1 MRIRDTNWMMI
12 EQYLTRD
19 DRAVIPIGCTEQH
32 AYLSL
37 AVDAILAENVA
48 AEAADPL
55 GVPVFPAIPFG
66 HTPTFMAYPGTVSL
80 RLDTLIAVVRDVLD
94 SLATHGFKRILIV
107 NGHGGN
113 APIGHFLGEW
123 MADHPTVKVK
133 FHNWWNSP
141 RTWAKVIEIDPVA
154 SHASW
159 MENFRSTRI
168 DGVKQPEGSR
178 EPVDYVKLK
187 LLNPVETRAYLG
199 DGNFAGVYE
208 KPDAIMDA
216 LWQVAVEE
224 TRELIETNWGGDT
237 STH

>member
-1 MRIRDTNWMMI
+1 MKISNTNWMMV
-12 EQYLTRD
+12 EEYLKHD
-19 DRAVIPIGCTEQH
+19 DRAVVPIGCTEQH

-48 AEAADPL
+48 VEAAEPL
-55 GVPVFPAIPFG
+55 GVPVFPVIPFG
-66 HTPTFMAYPGTVSL
+66 HTPTFMAYPGTISL
-80 RLDTLIAVVRDVLD
+80 RLDTLIALMRDVLD
-94 SLATHGFKRILIV
+94 SLATHGFKRIVII

-123 MADHPTVKVK
+123 MADHPEVKVK
-133 FHNWWNSP
+133 FHSWWNSP
-141 RTWAKVIEIDPVA
+141 RTWAKVMAIDPVA

-168 DGVKQPEGSR
+168 AGVVQPITAR
-178 EPVDYVKLK
+178 TPINPAKLK
-187 LLNPVETRAYLG
+187 LLNPLQTRAYLG

-208 KPDAIMDA
+208 KPDAVMDE

-224 TRELIETNWGGDT
+224 TRQLIADGWE
-237 STH
+237 

>member
-1 MRIRDTNWMMI
+1 MRVRDTNWMMI
-12 EQYLTRD
+12 EQYLKQD
-19 DRAVIPIGCTEQH
+19 DRAVVPIGCTEQH

-48 AEAADPL
+48 VDAAEPL
-55 GVPVFPAIPFG
+55 GVPVFPVIPFG

-80 RLDTLIAVVRDVLD
+80 RLETLIAVMRDVLD
-94 SLATHGFKRILIV
+94 SLATHGFKRIVIV

-113 APIGHFLGEW
+113 APVGHFLGEW

-141 RTWAKVIEIDPVA
+141 RTWAKVLEIDPVA

-159 MENFRSTRI
+159 MENFRSTRVT
-168 DGVKQPEGSR
+168 GVVQPSGSAT
-178 EPVDYVKLK
+178 PVDYAKLK
-187 LLNPVETRAYLG
+187 LLNPAETRAYLG

-208 KPDAIMDA
+208 KPDAVMDA

-224 TRELIETNWGGDT
+224 TRELIETNWGGAE
-237 STH
+237 

>member
-1 MRIRDTNWMMI
+1 MRVRDTNWMMI

-19 DRAVIPIGCTEQH
+19 DRAVVPIGCTEQH

-48 AEAADPL
+48 VDAAEPL
-55 GVPVFPAIPFG
+55 GVPVFPVIPFG

-80 RLDTLIAVVRDVLD
+80 RLETLIALMRDVLD
-94 SLATHGFKRILIV
+94 SLATHGFKRIVIV

-113 APIGHFLGEW
+113 APIGNFLGEW
-123 MADHPTVKVK
+123 MGDHPDVKVK
-133 FHNWWNSP
+133 FHNWWNAP
-141 RTWAKVIEIDPVA
+141 KTWAKVMAIDPVA

-159 MENFRSTRI
+159 MENFRSTRLA
-168 DGVKQPEGSR
+168 GVQQPHGSHVA
-178 EPVDYVKLK
+178 VDYARLK
-187 LLNPVETRAYLG
+187 LMNPAETRAYLG

-208 KPDAIMDA
+208 KPDAIMDE

-224 TRELIETNWGGDT
+224 TRALLEGNWR
-237 STH
+237 